1 MELAEGV
8 EPPDLLI
15 TIVNIPKI
23 NNLALRTNHGKVLGR
38 LNPNRE
44 PWIERLPYVA
54 ETRKDLENY
63 VLSKMR
69 IGKL

>member
-1 MELAEGV
+1 
-8 EPPDLLI
+8 
-15 TIVNIPKI
+15 VNIPKI
-23 NNLALRTNHGKVLGR
+23 NKLALRTNHGKVLGR